1 MRRRSATSMPAIRVS
16 TGAVLKTG
24 VFTSR
29 LKLDVRWIV
38 NQARFVAIVLEEPKM
53 KDLSRKLFSSSLISV
68 LAIQLTSYAQPEG
81 NVPNATHAQPAEI
94 NLPVL
99 TDESFARPETS
110 QDQQMD
116 KRNTVPVGYET
127 HIILGD
133 ESDRAIAD
141 KILKLYEVFA
151 TNPTGETME
160 EFMSDRYIQ
169 HSTSVPNG
177 RNPIAMLF
185 ASSVAQYDVKIDVHK
200 VIVVGPWA
208 MAHVNFR
215 NVDNAEPDDL
225 GTAAVDMYF
234 FGPDGRIEEH
244 WDVLQQVPTHSANA
258 NGMFV
263 KLYDGE

>member
-1 MRRRSATSMPAIRVS
+1 MR
-16 TGAVLKTG
+16 
-24 VFTSR
+24 
-29 LKLDVRWIV
+29 
-38 NQARFVAIVLEEPKM
+38 
-53 KDLSRKLFSSSLISV
+53 DLSHKLFSAALISV
-68 LAIQLTSYAQPEG
+68 LAIPLSSCAQTQG
-81 NVPNATHAQPAEI
+81 NMPNAAHAQPLEV

-99 TDESFARPETS
+99 TDESFARPEKS

-133 ESDRAIAD
+133 ESDRPIAD

-169 HSTSVPNG
+169 HSTGVPNG

-263 KLYDGE
+263 KLYEGE

>member
-38 NQARFVAIVLEEPKM
+38 NQARSLAIVLEEPKM

-68 LAIQLTSYAQPEG
+68 LAIQLTSYAQPQG

>member
-1 MRRRSATSMPAIRVS
+1 MKELVGYLFPAIFS
-16 TGAVLKTG
+16 GAILLA
-24 VFTSR
+24 SS
-29 LKLDVRWIV
+29 DVNRENRPGSQV
-38 NQARFVAIVLEEPKM
+38 QEAQFANASQGTAVGQEEDP
-53 KDLSRKLFSSSLISV
+53 
-68 LAIQLTSYAQPEG
+68 
-81 NVPNATHAQPAEI
+81 
-94 NLPVL
+94 
-99 TDESFARPETS
+99 FARPTKS

-116 KRNTVPVGYET
+116 RRNIVPENFET

-133 ESDRAIAD
+133 ESDRPRAEF
-141 KILKLYEVFA
+141 ILRLYEVFA
-151 TNPTGETME
+151 TNPTGETLS
-160 EFMSDRYIQ
+160 EFLSDRYIQ

-200 VIVVGPWA
+200 VMVVGDWA

-234 FGPDGRIEEH
+234 FGPDGRVEEH
-244 WDVLQQVPTHSANA
+244 WDVLQQVPTHSANP

-263 KLYDGE
+263 KLFEEEDQ

>member
-1 MRRRSATSMPAIRVS
+1 MKELVGYLFP
-16 TGAVLKTG
+16 AVLSG
-24 VFTSR
+24 ALLLASS
-29 LKLDVRWIV
+29 DVDRE
-38 NQARFVAIVLEEPKM
+38 NRPGSQAQEAQFANSSQGTTVGQEEDP
-53 KDLSRKLFSSSLISV
+53 
-68 LAIQLTSYAQPEG
+68 
-81 NVPNATHAQPAEI
+81 
-94 NLPVL
+94 
-99 TDESFARPETS
+99 FARPTKS

-116 KRNTVPVGYET
+116 RRNTVPEDFET

-133 ESDRAIAD
+133 ESDRPRAEF
-141 KILKLYEVFA
+141 ILRLYDVFA
-151 TNPTGETME
+151 TNPTGETLS
-160 EFMSDRYIQ
+160 EFLSDKYIQ

-200 VIVVGPWA
+200 VMVVGDWA

-234 FGPDGRIEEH
+234 FGPDGRVEEH
-244 WDVLQQVPTHSANA
+244 WDVLQQVPTHSANP

-263 KLYDGE
+263 KLFEEEDQ

>member
-1 MRRRSATSMPAIRVS
+1 MKKVS
-16 TGAVLKTG
+16 NPTHFILLVVCLALP
-24 VFTSR
+24 F
-29 LKLDVRWIV
+29 LA
-38 NQARFVAIVLEEPKM
+38 QAETPS
-53 KDLSRKLFSSSLISV
+53 D
-68 LAIQLTSYAQPEG
+68 P
-81 NVPNATHAQPAEI
+81 
-94 NLPVL
+94 
-99 TDESFARPETS
+99 FAPPTKS

-116 KRNTVPVGYET
+116 KRNTVPTGYET
-127 HIILGD
+127 HIIVVD
-133 ESDRAIAD
+133 EAGQKRAE

-151 TNPTGETME
+151 TNPTGETMR
-160 EFMSDRYIQ
+160 EFMSDTYIQ

-200 VIVVGPWA
+200 IIVVDKWA

-225 GTAAVDMYF
+225 GTAAVDMYY
-234 FGPDGRIEEH
+234 FGDDGRIEEH

-263 KLYDGE
+263 KVFEGE